1 MSSWKTIS
9 CASLLAALLGGTA
22 AAQNPIEVE
31 QLDAL
36 DPLEVALT
44 DRGLGDRLW
53 SGTDRDMA
61 EAVLTRLPGTDGNG
75 YASEALGDTARLI
88 LLSGGRPPAA
98 GRGDARL
105 AELRVDRLL
114 AAGGPHD
121 AFDLLERTPS
131 IHRRPSLA
139 VSHAEL
145 GFALGE
151 TDRACQTANALIENR
166 DAPDWL
172 RRRAFCLALDGQGAA
187 AELTAELARA
197 ASRDDDFDARLFAM
211 TLGTPVADN
220 VAPPD
225 SGLDFAMSR
234 HLVDPEAFLPVVA
247 DDAPAWLA
255 SLVHRPIY
263 EPVPVEDGAAALE
276 AALALSGPDRHHALE
291 DLMVQ
296 AREREVAGQALG
308 YLLSDEREAARFIHV
323 ARHHGREIQT
333 LPVTAATLE
342 HGYDLALAAVIV
354 GDLRSAAR
362 WRDALID
369 GPPRRPGTAERIGQP
384 ILETADGRLVY
395 ADGTP
400 VDAVEP
406 ELEWEAPSPRR
417 MVALDLALAIAR
429 DALGGGNFDAVLAA
443 WLESQGDEALGERL
457 ALAELG
463 ARLPGSARLS
473 VLGLDE
479 MAGTPDLAVM
489 EMSQRAGAR
498 AESTML
504 AVSLLNRPETSADP
518 VTFSRAIAA
527 LDAAGLRDN
536 ARALVLE
543 RVIARAR

>member
-9 CASLLAALLGGTA
+9 RASLLAALLGGTA

-36 DPLEVALT
+36 DPLEVSLT
-44 DRGLGDRLW
+44 NRGLGDRLW
-53 SGTDRDMA
+53 AGSDRDMA
-61 EAVLTRLPGTDGNG
+61 EAVLTRLPGTDGPG

-88 LLSGGRPPAA
+88 LLTGGRPPAG

-121 AFDLLERTPS
+121 AFDLLERTPG

-172 RRRAFCLALDGQGAA
+172 RRRAFCLAMDGQGAA

-197 ASRDDDFDARLFAM
+197 GSEDDDFDARLFAL
-211 TLGTPVADN
+211 TLGTPVADS
-220 VAPPD
+220 VSAPD

-234 HLVDPEAFLPVVA
+234 YLVDPEAFMPDVA
-247 DDAPAWLA
+247 DAAPAWLA
-255 SLVHRPIY
+255 SLAHRPMY
-263 EPVPVEDGAAALE
+263 EPMPIEDGAAALD
-276 AALALSGPDRHHALE
+276 AALALSGRERHHALE
-291 DLMVQ
+291 DLM
-296 AREREVAGQALG
+296 ARARDRELAGQALG
-308 YLLSDEREAARFIHV
+308 YLLSDETEAGRFIHV
-323 ARHHGREIQT
+323 ARHHGREIET
-333 LPVTAATLE
+333 LPVTSATLE
-342 HGYDLALAAVIV
+342 HGYDIALAALII

-369 GPPRRPGTAERIGQP
+369 GPPRRPGPAERVGQP
-384 ILETADGRLVY
+384 ILETADGQLVY

-406 ELEWEAPSPRR
+406 QAEWEAPSPRR
-417 MVALDLALAIAR
+417 MVALDLSLAIAR

-443 WLESQGDEALGERL
+443 WLESQGDSALGERL

-463 ARLPGSARLS
+463 AQLPDTPRLS
-473 VLGLDE
+473 VLGLDT
-479 MAGTPDLAVM
+479 MAGMPELAVM
-489 EMSQRAGAR
+489 EMSQRADAR
-498 AESTML
+498 AETAML

-518 VTFSRAIAA
+518 VAYSRAIAA
-527 LDAAGLRDN
+527 LDAAGLRGN
-536 ARALVLE
+536 ALSLVLE